1 MNSLSLGSIV
11 GKKAKQNKTKQLDW
25 GGKKAGVTSVRDR
38 NERDHSLSPRFFHF
52 VFLQFTSS
60 SSVSSIIDHRN
71 DVKMFKILQWNLSS
85 PARGSTWIFEHFDGI
100 SMVDKSRDHRKLLSI
115 CW

>member
-38 NERDHSLSPRFFHF
+38 NERDHSLSPRFF
-52 VFLQFTSS
+52 S
-60 SSVSSIIDHRN
+60 
-71 DVKMFKILQWNLSS
+71 
-85 PARGSTWIFEHFDGI
+85 ARTDYS
-100 SMVDKSRDHRKLLSI
+100 LLNEDMI
-115 CW
+115 VAAVIAI